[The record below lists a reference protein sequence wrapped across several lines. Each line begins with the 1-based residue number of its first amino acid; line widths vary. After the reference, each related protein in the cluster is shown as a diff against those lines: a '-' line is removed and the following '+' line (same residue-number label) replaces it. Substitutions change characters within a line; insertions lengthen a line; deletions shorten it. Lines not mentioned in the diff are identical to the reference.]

1 MGSFLCIDHSPKIVA
16 AASVFYALRVTG
28 LTKNPR
34 YKASWVQEFP
44 EKEVEG
50 TCGAPASRL
59 DIIARRKFIADLT
72 RRDASDHT
80 RSPTVLCEEKP
91 QRDGVE
97 KRPHEEKSQRDGAEK
112 RPRLTPQPA
121 KQSVQP
127 IMPAPAD
134 QPSVHRSST
143 APLMPSNSPAPL
155 MPSSS
160 PAPLITSN
168 SPAPLMPSSS
178 PAPLMPSNSPAPLIT
193 SNSPAPLIPS
203 TETPLLSTTLSRQT
217 SAGTPPFTIDFGI
230 QDESKDLFSFSPSI
244 GNRLL

>member
-97 KRPHEEKSQRDGAEK
+97 KRPHEEKSQRDGVEK
-112 RPRLTPQPA
+112 RPCLTPQPA

-143 APLMPSNSPAPL
+143 APLMPS
-155 MPSSS
+155 
-160 PAPLITSN
+160 
-168 SPAPLMPSSS
+168 SS
-178 PAPLMPSNSPAPLIT
+178 PAPLMPSNSPAPLMP